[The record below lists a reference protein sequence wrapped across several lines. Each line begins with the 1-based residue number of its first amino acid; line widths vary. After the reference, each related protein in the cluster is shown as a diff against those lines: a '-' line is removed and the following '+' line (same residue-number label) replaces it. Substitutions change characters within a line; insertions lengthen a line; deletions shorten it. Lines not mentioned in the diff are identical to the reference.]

1 MHWDFALILIFF
13 ATAVPLLGLRRIRH
27 LMRMPETTKRNR
39 LALYASTVAFQW
51 FAVALI
57 CWRVQAHQIPLLDLG
72 LGVPRP
78 GLTAIVTILL
88 SVLVLAYQLVSLRTI
103 STHPELVRGMLPQ
116 IALKIFPQDS
126 TERLAFFAVVLTVA
140 ICEEWIYRGF
150 AQTVFQDSSGGM
162 ILAGIAGSAVLFA
175 LAHLYQGMRGVFTTF
190 IVGVLFSLIRAWT
203 GSLMAPLVAHFITD
217 IVAGFLAP
225 PRFRAALTVN
235 AGRTGNSVPGVSS

>member
-1 MHWDFALILIFF
+1 MHWDFALILVFF
-13 ATAVPLLGLRRIRH
+13 ASAVPLLGLRRIRH
-27 LMRMPETTKRNR
+27 LMRLPETTKRNR

-51 FAVALI
+51 FAVAVI
-57 CWRVQAHQIPLLDLG
+57 SWRVQARQIPSLDLG

-88 SVLVLAYQLVSLRTI
+88 SVIVLTYQLVSLRTI

-126 TERLAFFAVVLTVA
+126 TERLAFFAVVITVA

-150 AQTVFQDSSGGM
+150 AQRVFQDWSGGM
-162 ILAGIAGSAVLFA
+162 IVAGIAGSAVMFA
-175 LAHLYQGMRGVFTTF
+175 LAHLYQGVRGVFTTL
-190 IVGVLFSLIRAWT
+190 IVGILFSLVRSWT

-217 IVAGFLAP
+217 TVAGFLAP
-225 PRFRAALTVN
+225 PRFRAALAAN
-235 AGRTGNSVPGVSS
+235 AGRAESSVPAVSE